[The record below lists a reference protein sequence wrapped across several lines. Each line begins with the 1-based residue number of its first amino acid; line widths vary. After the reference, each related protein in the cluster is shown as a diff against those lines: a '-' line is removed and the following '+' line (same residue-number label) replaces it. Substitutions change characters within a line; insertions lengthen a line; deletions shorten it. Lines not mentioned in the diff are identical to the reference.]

1 MKIKID
7 FEGPYKVYNFTDNNL
22 EIGNV
27 KVALKKGWNQLHI
40 DIKPEYQQ
48 KGYSVIMIKAV
59 VDDLSY
65 CVIPFGRITN
75 ENVHKVVKKI
85 GQDNKYS
92 VVTKEIYNTEEYLI
106 FNKSKINEEE
116 IDKLIY

>member
-1 MKIKID
+1 MKYKIN
-7 FEGPYKVYNFTDNNL
+7 FEGPYKVYNFIDNNNS
-22 EIGNV
+22 IGNV

-40 DIKPEYQQ
+40 DILPEFQK

-75 ENVHKVVKKI
+75 ENVHKVIQKI
-85 GQDNKYS
+85 GNDKKYS
-92 VVTKEIYNTEEYLI
+92 TLIKEIYGQKEYLI
-106 FNKSKINEEE
+106 FNKSKISEEE